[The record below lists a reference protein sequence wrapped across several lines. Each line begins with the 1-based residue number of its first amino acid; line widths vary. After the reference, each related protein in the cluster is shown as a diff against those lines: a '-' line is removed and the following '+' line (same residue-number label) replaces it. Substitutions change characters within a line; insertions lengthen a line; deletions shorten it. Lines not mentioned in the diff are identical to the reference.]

1 MKELYQARDPVE
13 AQLLKDFLASYHI
26 ETVTQG
32 EYLSG
37 AAGELS
43 ALQFPVIWVTD
54 DRDVQRGRELI
65 GFFFEHESAGSP
77 WCCSQCDENNEG
89 QFHLCWQCGATRE

>member
-32 EYLSG
+32 EYLTG

-43 ALQFPVIWVTD
+43 
-54 DRDVQRGRELI
+54 
-65 GFFFEHESAGSP
+65 
-77 WCCSQCDENNEG
+77 SQPPC
-89 QFHLCWQCGATRE
+89 